1 MIEMRIV
8 GVRVEMPTQQP
19 ILMLTEV
26 DGPRSLPILIGNAE
40 ATAIA
45 MHQQG
50 VRPTRPLTHDLLGH
64 VITALGR
71 SVVQVLSLIHI

>member
-26 DGPRSLPILIGNAE
+26 DGPRS
-40 ATAIA
+40 
-45 MHQQG
+45 
-50 VRPTRPLTHDLLGH
+50 
-64 VITALGR
+64 
-71 SVVQVLSLIHI
+71 